1 MKNCNNINNIKL
13 LEALKNSF
21 YNYGVYHYQKKI
33 NDKTNKQYNYYINM
47 FVFKNIVLKEY
58 TRLINME
65 LYTVLDC
72 RIDYNAVINTINN
85 NKDLFEGFKVI
96 KNDNKET
103 NILNT
108 VLIVSVKYELYNNKQ
123 YIIGL

>member
-13 LEALKNSF
+13 LESLKNSF

-85 NKDLFEGFKVI
+85 NKDLFNGFRVI

>member
-1 MKNCNNINNIKL
+1 MKNCNINNIKL

-21 YNYGVYHYQKKI
+21 YNYGVYNYQKKI
-33 NDKTNKQYNYYINM
+33 NDKANKQYNYYINM
-47 FVFKNIVLKEY
+47 FVFKNLVLKEY

-65 LYTVLDC
+65 LYTVLEC
-72 RIDYNAVINTINN
+72 KIDFNAVVNTINN
-85 NKDLFEGFKVI
+85 NKGLFNGFKVI

-108 VLIVSVKYELYNNKQ
+108 VLIVSVKYELYDNKQ

>member
-1 MKNCNNINNIKL
+1 MKNCNINNIKL

-21 YNYGVYHYQKKI
+21 YNYGVYNYQKKI
-33 NDKTNKQYNYYINM
+33 NDKANKQYNYYINM
-47 FVFKNIVLKEY
+47 FVFKNLVLKEY

-72 RIDYNAVINTINN
+72 KIDFNVVINTINN
-85 NKDLFEGFKVI
+85 NKGLFNGFKVI

>member
-1 MKNCNNINNIKL
+1 
-13 LEALKNSF
+13 
-21 YNYGVYHYQKKI
+21 
-33 NDKTNKQYNYYINM
+33 M

-58 TRLINME
+58 IRLINME
-65 LYTVLDC
+65 LDTVLDC
-72 RIDYNAVINTINN
+72 KIDYNAVINTINN
-85 NKDLFEGFKVI
+85 NKGLFNGFRVV

-108 VLIVSVKYELYNNKQ
+108 VLFVTIRYELYNNKQ

>member
-85 NKDLFEGFKVI
+85 NKDLFNGFRVV

>member
-33 NDKTNKQYNYYINM
+33 NDKANKQYNYYINM

-85 NKDLFEGFKVI
+85 NKGLFNGFRVV

-108 VLIVSVKYELYNNKQ
+108 VLIVSIKYELYNNKQ